1 MVGMSKR
8 GDWTERAFSE
18 EMREIADVARSRGL
32 TLRSCARK
40 IGIAHTTAL
49 EHLRA
54 VKPRRETVERWKDR
68 LKITDTDIHEMR
80 AGSRAQRVESGAR
93 HLTDDDLAHY
103 RRSLIRS
110 AALCEHYR
118 DPAKAAQTIQDALD
132 GLSKANR
139 RSVLYLVALETA
151 PKNEPIATTVAEAMK
166 RMKDADREPRWPAGS
181 QSVRKLC
188 EKAGVP
194 APSILK
200 KRRDFSDGHLW
211 ALALALVDM
220 GYSHDEARNVSDLI
234 ADDLLTRLGRVNA
247 GTVAAWKRYRDEHT
261 IGALTFGDDEHR
273 ALARRV
279 LNPEEKD
286 EA

>member
-1 MVGMSKR
+1 MSEH
-8 GDWTERAFSE
+8 GDWTERAVSE
-18 EMREIADVARSRGL
+18 EMREVALVARSRGF
-32 TLRSCARK
+32 TLRGCAKK
-40 IGIAHTTAL
+40 IGVRHTTAL
-49 EHLRA
+49 QHLRA
-54 VKPRRETVERWKDR
+54 VKPRRETVERWKGGLGISDA
-68 LKITDTDIHEMR
+68 DILSMR
-80 AGSRAQRVESGAR
+80 AGSRAQRVDAGPR
-93 HLTDDDLAHY
+93 YLTDDDLAHY

-118 DPAKAAQTIQDALD
+118 DPAKAAQMIQDALD

-139 RSVLYLVALETA
+139 RSILYLVARETA
-151 PKNEPIATTVAEAMK
+151 PKNEPIARTVAGAMK
-166 RMKDADREPRWPAGS
+166 RAKDSDLEPPWPAGS

-194 APSILK
+194 APSFLK

-261 IGALTFGDDEHR
+261 IGALAFGDDEHR